1 VCNPRQP
8 RLNLIII
15 DILALS
21 DYLSQTPPAVEKALA
36 NGGKEVQGVLYE
48 RLKGFFDK
56 LKDRLSTRP
65 DGISELTLPFIG
77 FSEKLLFGPT
87 DLSLEAV
94 RSKRATATISF
105 LAVCE
110 ERKFEVPQAIRQRI
124 AEWVAQE
131 RSEPVQ
137 RILQQV
143 QTKL

>member
-1 VCNPRQP
+1 MLD
-8 RLNLIII
+8 LN
-15 DILALS
+15 
-21 DYLSQTPPAVEKALA
+21 DYLSQTSPLVEKALA

-56 LKDRLSTRP
+56 LKDQLSTQP
-65 DGISELTLPFIG
+65 GGISEFGAPFIG
-77 FSEKLLFGPT
+77 FSERLLFGAT

-105 LAVCE
+105 LSACE
-110 ERKFEVPQAIRQRI
+110 EGKLEVPHAIRQRI
-124 AEWVAQE
+124 AEWIAQE